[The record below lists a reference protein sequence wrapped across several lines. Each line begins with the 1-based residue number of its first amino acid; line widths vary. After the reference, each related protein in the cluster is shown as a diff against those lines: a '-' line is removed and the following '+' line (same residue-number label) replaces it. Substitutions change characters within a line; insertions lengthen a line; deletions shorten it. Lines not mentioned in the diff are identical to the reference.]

1 MILSRRS
8 ALKLGSL
15 ATAHAAL
22 AQAPAPA
29 SAEAAKRARLAVAT
43 WPFRGRIN
51 APKNDA
57 RDPKLPGVDLAG
69 FAAFVKK
76 EFRLTAIEPLD
87 QHFPSE
93 TTAYMRELRAALDT
107 LGMRVAN
114 IPVDASV
121 DLGSSDPETHQ
132 QALDVYRTWIDHA
145 VVLGSPA
152 IRIATP
158 KCGGPQ
164 DVSRPAEVLVPVADY
179 GKSRGVM
186 VHLENDDPILANA
199 ERITAILRAANNPN
213 LRALPDF
220 GNGLMAGDS
229 AFAVNEARLMF
240 QFAGR
245 IAHVKDAEE
254 VDHQH
259 RTVPLDQLF
268 TLARNAK
275 FTGAFS
281 LESDSSADPVPDTH
295 HLIDRSLAL
304 M

>member
-8 ALKLGSL
+8 ALKLGAL
-15 ATAHAAL
+15 ATAHTAL
-22 AQAPAPA
+22 AQTPAP
-29 SAEAAKRARLAVAT
+29 AEAAKRARLAVAT
-43 WPFRGRIN
+43 WPFRRRII

-57 RDPKLPGVDLAG
+57 RDPKLPAVDLAG
-69 FAAFVKK
+69 FAAFVKQ
-76 EFRLTAIEPLD
+76 EFGLTAIEPLD
-87 QHFPSE
+87 QHFPSQ
-93 TTAYMRELRAALDT
+93 TTAYMRELRAALDH

-114 IPVDASV
+114 LPIDASV

-145 VVLGSPA
+145 VVLGSPSV
-152 IRIATP
+152 RIATP

-164 DVSRPAEVLVPVADY
+164 DVTRPAEVLVPVADY
-179 GKSRGVM
+179 AKARGVM
-186 VHLENDDPILANA
+186 VHLENDDPVLANA
-199 ERITAILRAANNPN
+199 TRITAILRAAANPN

-229 AFAVNEARLMF
+229 AFAVNQARLMF
-240 QFAGR
+240 EFPGR

-268 TLARNAK
+268 TIARNAK
-275 FTGAFS
+275 FTGSFS

-295 HLIDRSLAL
+295 HLIERSLAL